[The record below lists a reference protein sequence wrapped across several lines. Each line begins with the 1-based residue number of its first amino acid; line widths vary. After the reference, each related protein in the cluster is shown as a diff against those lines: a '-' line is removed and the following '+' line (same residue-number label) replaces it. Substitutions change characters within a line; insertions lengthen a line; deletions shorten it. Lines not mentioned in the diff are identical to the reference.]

1 MSTKWRGAAGYSLA
15 SSQALR
21 LRFVERAPLRQQG
34 YIAKNGDKLT
44 LTVVYHPDSP
54 GNANNIMIPLRRRG
68 ERGVAAHRDG
78 RHGGSVSASHAAPI
92 ALRDAFTHVTGID
105 GAEAPG
111 ADAFLPAT
119 PRVFSSQTIA
129 RVART
134 AERLWSAFD
143 VEVRRALESK
153 GAAALARS
161 LGFEPCEVELIAAT
175 QSILAPPVRADFVP
189 TRQGYRLVEWNVDP
203 CLGGLAGRM
212 LFDCFEQAG
221 ATRGLSYRDPAVA
234 LVPTFARLVGQV
246 RGVLVAIRE
255 ADLPRWRLNAQRF
268 AEIAREAGLDSR
280 VVPLER
286 LTYGPS
292 EAGALPW
299 GVVRFFHIEHVSGAR
314 AEVARLVEASRDG
327 RIKLLYGFDTEL
339 WGDKQWLARV
349 PAAANLKS
357 DLARAVPET
366 RAACDVERVL
376 LSQQDEW
383 VLKPHAGAAGEGVL
397 VGREQSASDWRAAVE
412 RATQRPGWVAQR
424 LASPRPTLTAYV
436 DARSGR
442 VVRRKEIETLGIFL
456 VEGRY
461 AGAYVRSIPFATGIV
476 VDSSSN
482 FNMVATR
489 ERAPRAKSYA
499 SRGDAVKLPPAL
511 RRIWRS
517 PTPAALGRRLRA
529 FEGLAVEHLAIGG
542 GALKEATPE
551 RASRGFRSARMP
563 QEGEGVSAIVRA
575 LREDLLPFCHDKRD
589 PTYVAHLDI
598 PPADLSIAAGVLVRA
613 LAQDPVTWT
622 SSRAGTFVE
631 QEVLRWLASLVFP
644 QAQHA
649 GGIACAGGTQA
660 NLHAILLARNL
671 ALPDAAHLGIA
682 TAIRKSGAR
691 SLKVLASSAAHGSVG
706 AAVRHTGI
714 GDENLIL
721 LPIDAADAVRLDAL
735 EDALVAAAHEGD
747 KIALVVLNAGTVG
760 VGAIDPLPEAI
771 AVAKRYGARV
781 HVDAAHGAMLL
792 FSRRYAPRLAG
803 IELADSV
810 AADPHKILGLNQG
823 LGALLLQ
830 DHDDAGAVVK
840 DPVPYFASAP
850 DTPSFA
856 RFTLD
861 GTRPLQ
867 ALGAWILM
875 RHLGRVGYEQIVDH
889 LFALTDRFVE
899 GLERTGG
906 FELYARP
913 AMNLVAFRETG
924 ARGADIRGTTQLL
937 DAATRARRHVSRYQ
951 SPRGEFLRAVFVNP
965 ATTGKEINGL
975 LAILAAR

>member
-1 MSTKWRGAAGYSLA
+1 MSGPLA
-15 SSQALR
+15 
-21 LRFVERAPLRQQG
+21 
-34 YIAKNGDKLT
+34 IATGD
-44 LTVVYHPDSP
+44 
-54 GNANNIMIPLRRRG
+54 R
-68 ERGVAAHRDG
+68 
-78 RHGGSVSASHAAPI
+78 ASHAAPI
-92 ALRDAFTHVTGID
+92 ALRQAFARVAGID

-111 ADAFLPAT
+111 ADAFLPAG
-119 PRVFSSQTIA
+119 PRVFSTPTIE

-143 VEVRRALESK
+143 AAVRCALESK

-161 LGFEPCEVELIAAT
+161 LGFEPDQVELIAAT
-175 QSILAPPVRADFVP
+175 PSILAPPVRADFVP

-203 CLGGLAGRM
+203 CLGGLAGRV
-212 LFDCFEQAG
+212 LFDCFGQAG
-221 ATRGLSYRDPAVA
+221 AARGLSFRDPAVA
-234 LVPTFARLVGQV
+234 LVPTFARLADYV

-255 ADLPRWRLNAQRF
+255 SDLPNWRLNAQRY
-268 AEIAREAGLDSR
+268 AEIARDAGLDAR

-286 LTYGPS
+286 LASELS

-299 GVVRFFHIEHVSGAR
+299 GVVRFFHIEHVASVR

-349 PAAANLKS
+349 PAAANPKS

-366 RAACDVERVL
+366 RAAGDIAPTL
-376 LSQQDEW
+376 LSQQDKW

-412 RATQRPGWVAQR
+412 RAARRAGWVAQR
-424 LASPRPTLTAYV
+424 LASPRSTLTAYV
-436 DARSGR
+436 DVRSGR

-482 FNMVATR
+482 FNVVATR
-489 ERAPRAKSYA
+489 ERAPRAESYA
-499 SRGDAVKLPPAL
+499 SQGDAVELPPTL
-511 RRIWRS
+511 RRLWREPS
-517 PTPAALGRRLRA
+517 PAALGRRLRA
-529 FEGLAVEHLAIGG
+529 FEGLAIEHLAAGG
-542 GALKEATPE
+542 GTLKEATPE
-551 RASRGFRSARMP
+551 SASCGFRSERMP
-563 QEGEGVSAIVRA
+563 EKGEGVSAIVRT
-575 LREDLLPFCHDKRD
+575 LRDEFLPFCHDKRD
-589 PTYVAHLDI
+589 PTYTAHLDI

-622 SSRAGTFVE
+622 SSRAGTFIE
-631 QEVLRWLASLVFP
+631 QEVLRWLANLVFP
-644 QAQHA
+644 QLRKS
-649 GGIACAGGTQA
+649 GGVPCTGGTQA
-660 NLHAILLARNL
+660 NLHAVLLARNL
-671 ALPDAAHLGIA
+671 ALSDAARLGIA
-682 TAIRKSGAR
+682 AALRKSGAHA
-691 SLKVLASSAAHGSVG
+691 LKVLASSATHGSVG
-706 AAVRHTGI
+706 AAVRHAGL
-714 GDENLIL
+714 GDENLVS
-721 LPIDAADAVRLDAL
+721 LPVDATDAVRLDAL
-735 EDALVAAAHEGD
+735 EAAFAAAAREGD

-771 AVAKRYGARV
+771 AIAKRYGARV

-823 LGALLLQ
+823 LGALLLR
-830 DHDDAGAVVK
+830 DYDDAAAVAK
-840 DPVPYFASAP
+840 DPSPYFASAA

-856 RFTLD
+856 SFTLD

-875 RHLGRVGYEQIVDH
+875 RHLGRTGYEQVVDH

-899 GLERTGG
+899 GLERAGG
-906 FELYARP
+906 YELYACP

-924 ARGADIRGTTQLL
+924 VRGVTRLL
-937 DAATRARRHVSRYQ
+937 DTAARVRRYVSHYQ

-965 ATTGKEINGL
+965 ATTGREIDDL
-975 LAILAAR
+975 LGILAGR

>member
-1 MSTKWRGAAGYSLA
+1 MS
-15 SSQALR
+15 
-21 LRFVERAPLRQQG
+21 APLA
-34 YIAKNGDKLT
+34 IATGDL
-44 LTVVYHPDSP
+44 
-54 GNANNIMIPLRRRG
+54 
-68 ERGVAAHRDG
+68 
-78 RHGGSVSASHAAPI
+78 ASHAGSI
-92 ALRDAFTHVTGID
+92 ALREAFARVAGID
-105 GAEAPG
+105 GAETPG
-111 ADAFLPAT
+111 ADAFLPAG
-119 PRVFSSQTIA
+119 PRVFSSRTIE

-143 VEVRRALESK
+143 AEVRRALEAK
-153 GAAALARS
+153 GAAELARS
-161 LGFEPCEVELIAAT
+161 LGFEPHEVDLIAAT
-175 QSILAPPVRADFVP
+175 PSILAPPVRADFVP

-203 CLGGLAGRM
+203 CLGGLAGRV
-212 LFDCFEQAG
+212 LFDCFGQAG
-221 ATRGLSYRDPAVA
+221 ASRGLSFRDPAVA
-234 LVPTFARLVGQV
+234 LVPMFAALKGQL

-255 ADLPRWRLNAQRF
+255 VDLPRWRMNAERF

-286 LTYGPS
+286 LTYEPS

-299 GVVRFFHIEHVSGAR
+299 GVVRFFHIEHVASVR
-314 AEVARLVEASRDG
+314 AEVARLVESSRDG

-349 PAAANLKS
+349 PAAARLKS
-357 DLARAVPET
+357 DLAQAVPET
-366 RAACDVERVL
+366 RTARDVERSL
-376 LSQQDEW
+376 LGQQDRW
-383 VLKPHAGAAGEGVL
+383 VLKPHAGAAGEGVV
-397 VGREQSASDWRAAVE
+397 VGREQRRSDWRSAVE
-412 RATQRPGWVAQR
+412 RAARQPSWVAQR
-424 LASPRPTLTAYV
+424 LVSPCPTLTAYI

-461 AGAYVRSIPFATGIV
+461 AGAYVRSIPFGTGIV

-482 FNMVATR
+482 FNVVATR
-489 ERAPRAKSYA
+489 ERERRAESHI
-499 SRGDAVKLPPAL
+499 SQGDPVELPPGL

-517 PTPAALGRRLRA
+517 LSPAALGRRLRA
-529 FEGLAVEHLAIGG
+529 FEGLAIEHLAAGG
-542 GALKEATPE
+542 GALKEAPPE
-551 RASRGFRSARMP
+551 RASRGFRRAQMP
-563 QEGEGVSAIVRA
+563 EDGEGVSAIVRA

-589 PTYVAHLDI
+589 PTYTAHLDI

-631 QEVLRWLASLVFP
+631 QEVLRWLANLVFP
-644 QAQHA
+644 QAEQA
-649 GGIACAGGTQA
+649 GGVACTGGTQA
-660 NLHAILLARNL
+660 NLHAVLLARNL
-671 ALPDAAHLGIA
+671 ALPDAVRLGIA
-682 TAIRKSGAR
+682 AAVRKTGAR
-691 SLKVLASSAAHGSVG
+691 TLKVLASSTTHGSVG

-714 GDENLIL
+714 GDENLVS
-721 LPIDAADAVRLDAL
+721 LPVDAADAMRLDAL
-735 EDALVAAAHEGD
+735 EAALDTAAREGD
-747 KIALVVLNAGTVG
+747 KIALVILNAGTVG
-760 VGAIDPLPEAI
+760 VGAIDPLPETI
-771 AVAKRYGARV
+771 ALAKRYGARV

-823 LGALLLQ
+823 FGALLLR
-830 DHDDAGAVVK
+830 DFDDAGAVAK
-840 DPVPYFASAP
+840 DFSPYFASAP

-875 RHLGRVGYEQIVDH
+875 RHLGRARYEQVVDH

-899 GLERTGG
+899 GLERAGG
-906 FELYARP
+906 YELYAPP
-913 AMNLVAFRETG
+913 AMNLVAFRKTG
-924 ARGADIRGTTQLL
+924 AAQLL
-937 DAATRARRHVSRYQ
+937 AAAARARRHVSRYQ

-965 ATTGKEINGL
+965 ATTGKEIDGL
-975 LAILAAR
+975 LGILADR

>member
-1 MSTKWRGAAGYSLA
+1 MSAQLAIATDDLA
-15 SSQALR
+15 S
-21 LRFVERAPLRQQG
+21 
-34 YIAKNGDKLT
+34 NGIPMT
-44 LTVVYHPDSP
+44 LHE
-54 GNANNIMIPLRRRG
+54 AFAR
-68 ERGVAAHRDG
+68 VA
-78 RHGGSVSASHAAPI
+78 
-92 ALRDAFTHVTGID
+92 GID

-111 ADAFLPAT
+111 ADAFLPAG
-119 PRVFSSQTIA
+119 PRVFSTRTIE

-143 VEVRRALESK
+143 AEVRHAIEAK
-153 GAAALARS
+153 GAAELARS
-161 LGFEPCEVELIAAT
+161 LGFEPHEVDLIAAT
-175 QSILAPPVRADFVP
+175 PSILAPPVRADFVP

-203 CLGGLAGRM
+203 CLGGLAGRV
-212 LFDCFEQAG
+212 LFDCFGQAG
-221 ATRGLSYRDPAVA
+221 ATRGLSYSDPALA
-234 LVPTFARLVGQV
+234 LVPTFARLRGQL

-255 ADLPRWRLNAQRF
+255 ADLPRWRMNAERF
-268 AEIAREAGLDSR
+268 AEIAREAGLEAR

-286 LTYGPS
+286 FSYEGC

-299 GVVRFFHIEHVSGAR
+299 GVVRFFHIEHVASVR
-314 AEVARLVEASRDG
+314 AEVTRLVEASREG

-339 WGDKQWLARV
+339 WGDKQWLSRV
-349 PAAANLKS
+349 PAAANLKI

-366 RAACDVERVL
+366 RAARDVVRAL
-376 LSQQDEW
+376 LSQQDKW

-412 RATQRPGWVAQR
+412 RATRRPGWVAQR
-424 LASPRPTLTAYV
+424 LASPRPTSTTYV

-442 VVRRKEIETLGIFL
+442 VVNRKEIETLGIFL

-482 FNMVATR
+482 FNVVATR
-489 ERAPRAKSYA
+489 ERAPRERSYA
-499 SRGDAVKLPPAL
+499 SRGDAVKLPHAL
-511 RRIWRS
+511 RRIWREPS
-517 PTPAALGRRLRA
+517 PAALGRRLQA
-529 FEGLAVEHLAIGG
+529 FEGLAIEHLAAGG

-551 RASRGFRSARMP
+551 RASRGFRRPRMP
-563 QEGEGVSAIVRA
+563 EDGEGVSAIVRA
-575 LREDLLPFCHDKRD
+575 LRHDLLPFCHDKRE
-589 PTYVAHLDI
+589 PTYTAHLDV

-631 QEVLRWLASLVFP
+631 QEVLRWLANLVFP
-644 QAQHA
+644 QLPNA
-649 GGIACAGGTQA
+649 GGVACTGGTQA
-660 NLHAILLARNL
+660 NLHAVLLARNMV
-671 ALPDAAHLGIA
+671 LPDATRFGIA
-682 TAIRKSGAR
+682 AAMRKSGTR
-691 SLKVLASSAAHGSVG
+691 GLKVLASSATHGSVG
-706 AAVRHTGI
+706 AAVRHAGI
-714 GDENLIL
+714 GGENLVS
-721 LPIDAADAVRLDAL
+721 LPVDAADAVRLDSLEAAL
-735 EDALVAAAHEGD
+735 DAAVREGD
-747 KIALVVLNAGTVG
+747 KIVLVILNAGTVG

-771 AVAKRYGARV
+771 AIAKRYGARV

-823 LGALLLQ
+823 LGALLLR
-830 DHDDAGAVVK
+830 DYGDAGAVAK
-840 DPVPYFASAP
+840 DPSPYFASAP

-875 RHLGRVGYEQIVDH
+875 RHLGRAGYEQIVDH
-889 LFALTDRFVE
+889 FFALTDRFVE
-899 GLERTGG
+899 GLERAGG
-906 FELYARP
+906 YELYARP
-913 AMNLVAFRETG
+913 AMNLVAFRGTG
-924 ARGADIRGTTQLL
+924 AHDGTRFL
-937 DAATRARRHVSRYQ
+937 DAARVSRHVSRYQ

-965 ATTGKEINGL
+965 ATTGKEIDGL
-975 LAILAAR
+975 LGILADR

>member
-1 MSTKWRGAAGYSLA
+1 MS
-15 SSQALR
+15 
-21 LRFVERAPLRQQG
+21 APLA
-34 YIAKNGDKLT
+34 IATGDLAT
-44 LTVVYHPDSP
+44 H
-54 GNANNIMIPLRRRG
+54 G
-68 ERGVAAHRDG
+68 E
-78 RHGGSVSASHAAPI
+78 PI
-92 ALRDAFTHVTGID
+92 ALREAFARVAGID

-111 ADAFLPAT
+111 ADAFLPAG
-119 PRVFSSQTIA
+119 PRVVSSRTIE

-134 AERLWSAFD
+134 AERLWSVFD
-143 VEVRRALESK
+143 AEVRRALESK

-161 LGFEPCEVELIAAT
+161 LGFEPYEVDLIAAT
-175 QSILAPPVRADFVP
+175 PSILAPPVRADFVP

-212 LFDCFEQAG
+212 LFECFGRQARP
-221 ATRGLSYRDPAVA
+221 AALSFRDPAVA
-234 LVPTFARLVGQV
+234 LVPTFARLAGQV
-246 RGVLVAIRE
+246 RGILVAIRDI
-255 ADLPRWRLNAQRF
+255 DLPRWRLNAQRF

-286 LTYGPS
+286 LTYGLA
-292 EAGALPW
+292 EARALPW
-299 GVVRFFHIEHVSGAR
+299 GVVRFFHIEHVAGVR

-339 WGDKQWLARV
+339 WGDKQWLARA
-349 PAAANLKS
+349 PAAANLNS

-366 RAACDVERVL
+366 RAARDVERAL
-376 LSQQDEW
+376 LGQQDKW
-383 VLKPHAGAAGEGVL
+383 VLKPHAGAAGEGVV
-397 VGREQSASDWRAAVE
+397 VGREQRASDWRAAVE
-412 RATQRPGWVAQR
+412 RATLRPGWVAQR
-424 LASPRPTLTAYV
+424 LVSPRPTRTAYV
-436 DARSGR
+436 EPRSGR

-461 AGAYVRSIPFATGIV
+461 AGAYVRSIPIATRIV

-482 FNMVATR
+482 FNVVATR
-489 ERAPRAKSYA
+489 ERARRAESHV
-499 SRGDAVKLPPAL
+499 SRGDAVELPPAL

-517 PTPAALGRRLRA
+517 PAPAALSRRLRA
-529 FEGLAVEHLAIGG
+529 FEGLAIEHLSAGG

-551 RASRGFRSARMP
+551 RASRGFRRARMP
-563 QEGEGVSAIVRA
+563 EEGERVSAIVRA

-622 SSRAGTFVE
+622 SSRAGTFLE
-631 QEVLRWLASLVFP
+631 QEVMRWLASLVLP
-644 QAQHA
+644 QAPQA

-660 NLHAILLARNL
+660 NLHAVLLARNL
-671 ALPDAAHLGIA
+671 ALPDAARLGIVA
-682 TAIRKSGAR
+682 AMRKSGAR
-691 SLKVLASSAAHGSVG
+691 SLKVLASSATHGSVG
-706 AAVRHTGI
+706 AAVRHAGL
-714 GDENLIL
+714 GDENLVS
-721 LPIDAADAVRLDAL
+721 LPVDAADAVRLDAL
-735 EDALVAAAHEGD
+735 EAALDVAAREGD
-747 KIALVVLNAGTVG
+747 KIALIVLNAGTVG

-823 LGALLLQ
+823 LGALLLR
-830 DHDDAGAVVK
+830 DYDDAGAVAK
-840 DPVPYFASAP
+840 DPSPYFASAP
-850 DTPSFA
+850 DTPSGA
-856 RFTLD
+856 RYTLD

-875 RHLGRVGYEQIVDH
+875 RHLGRAGYEQVVDH
-889 LFALTDRFVE
+889 LFALTDRIVE
-899 GLERTGG
+899 GLERVGG
-906 FELYARP
+906 YELYARP
-913 AMNLVAFRETG
+913 AMNLVAFRKTG
-924 ARGADIRGTTQLL
+924 ATQLL
-937 DAATRARRHVSRYQ
+937 DAAARVRRHVSRYQ

-965 ATTGKEINGL
+965 ATTGKEIDGL
-975 LAILAAR
+975 LGILAGR

>member
-1 MSTKWRGAAGYSLA
+1 M
-15 SSQALR
+15 
-21 LRFVERAPLRQQG
+21 V
-34 YIAKNGDKLT
+34 
-44 LTVVYHPDSP
+44 
-54 GNANNIMIPLRRRG
+54 PLRRRG
-68 ERGVAAHRDG
+68 ERDVAAHIGG
-78 RHGGSVSASHAAPI
+78 RHSGSVSASLAAPI
-92 ALRDAFTHVTGID
+92 ALREAFAGVAGID

-111 ADAFLPAT
+111 ADAFLPAE
-119 PRVFSSQTIA
+119 PRVFSSRTIE

-134 AERLWSAFD
+134 AERLWSMFD
-143 VEVRRALESK
+143 TEVRCALESK

-161 LGFEPCEVELIAAT
+161 LGFDPSEVELIAAT
-175 QSILAPPVRADFVP
+175 PSLLSPPVRADFVP

-203 CLGGLAGRM
+203 CLGGLAGRTI
-212 LFDCFEQAG
+212 FDCFAQAG
-221 ATRGLSYRDPAVA
+221 ATRGLWFRDPAVA
-234 LVPTFARLVGQV
+234 LVPTFARLAGQV
-246 RGVLVAIRE
+246 GGVLVAIRE

-268 AEIAREAGLDSR
+268 AEIAREAGFDSR

-286 LTYGPS
+286 LTYDLP

-299 GVVRFFHIEHVSGAR
+299 GVVRFFHIEHVASVC

-357 DLARAVPET
+357 DFARAVPET
-366 RAACDVERVL
+366 RAARDVVRAL
-376 LSQQDEW
+376 LDQQDRW

-424 LASPRPTLTAYV
+424 LALPRPTLSAYV

-476 VDSSSN
+476 VDSTSN
-482 FNMVATR
+482 FNIVATR
-489 ERAPRAKSYA
+489 ERTPRARSYS
-499 SRGDAVKLPPAL
+499 SRADVVELPPAI
-511 RRIWRS
+511 RRIWRT

-529 FEGLAVEHLAIGG
+529 FEGLAVEHLTAGG
-542 GALKEATPE
+542 GVLREATPE
-551 RASRGFRSARMP
+551 RASRGFRRARIP
-563 QEGEGVSAIVRA
+563 EEGERLSAIVRA
-575 LREDLLPFCHDKRD
+575 LRDDLLPFCHDKRE
-589 PTYVAHLDI
+589 PSYAAHLDI

-644 QAQHA
+644 LAVHA
-649 GGIACAGGTQA
+649 GGVACTGGTQA
-660 NLHAILLARNL
+660 NLHAVLLARNL
-671 ALPDAAHLGIA
+671 AVPDAASLGIA
-682 TAIRKSGAR
+682 AAMRKSGAR
-691 SLKVLASSAAHGSVG
+691 SVKVLASSATHGSVG
-706 AAVRHTGI
+706 AAARHTGI
-714 GDENLIL
+714 GDENMVS
-721 LPIDAADAVRLDAL
+721 LPVDAADAVRLDAL
-735 EDALVAAAHEGD
+735 EAALAAAAHEGD
-747 KIALVVLNAGTVG
+747 KIALVVLNGGTVG

-771 AVAKRYGARV
+771 AIAKQYGARV

-792 FSRRYAPRLAG
+792 FSQRYAPRLGG

-823 LGALLLQ
+823 LGALLLR
-830 DHDDAGAVVK
+830 DYDDATAVAK

-875 RHLGRVGYEQIVDH
+875 RHLGRAGYEQVVDH

-899 GLERTGG
+899 ELERTGG
-906 FELYARP
+906 YELYTRP
-913 AMNLVAFRETG
+913 AMNLVAFRGTG
-924 ARGADIRGTTQLL
+924 VRGVAHLL
-937 DAATRARRHVSRYQ
+937 DDDSRVRCQVSRYQ

-965 ATTGKEINGL
+965 ATTGKEIDGL
-975 LAILAAR
+975 LRILAGR

>member
-1 MSTKWRGAAGYSLA
+1 VS
-15 SSQALR
+15 
-21 LRFVERAPLRQQG
+21 APLALG
-34 YIAKNGDKLT
+34 
-44 LTVVYHPDSP
+44 P
-54 GNANNIMIPLRRRG
+54 GNL
-68 ERGVAAHRDG
+68 
-78 RHGGSVSASHAAPI
+78 VSTAAPI
-92 ALRDAFTHVTGID
+92 ALREAFARVAGID

-111 ADAFLPAT
+111 ADAFLPAA
-119 PRVFSSQTIA
+119 PRVFSSRTIE
-129 RVART
+129 RVACT
-134 AERLWSAFD
+134 AECLWSAFD
-143 VEVRRALESK
+143 AEVRRALESE
-153 GAAALARS
+153 GAAALAHS
-161 LGFEPCEVELIAAT
+161 LGFEPYEVELIAAT
-175 QSILAPPVRADFVP
+175 PSILAPPVRADFVP

-212 LFDCFEQAG
+212 LFDCFGQAG
-221 ATRGLSYRDPAVA
+221 ATSGLSYRDPAVA
-234 LVPTFARLVGQV
+234 LVPTFARLAGLV

-255 ADLPRWRLNAQRF
+255 VDLPRWRLNAQRF
-268 AEIAREAGLDSR
+268 AEIAREAGFDAR

-286 LTYGPS
+286 LTYDLS

-299 GVVRFFHIEHVSGAR
+299 GVVRFFHIEHVAHAR
-314 AEVARLVEASRDG
+314 AEVARLVEASRDR

-349 PAAANLKS
+349 PADANLKS
-357 DLARAVPET
+357 DLARAIPET
-366 RAACDVERVL
+366 RAVCDVVRAL
-376 LSQQDEW
+376 LSQQDKW

-397 VGREQSASDWRAAVE
+397 VGREQSASDWRTAVE
-412 RATQRPGWVAQR
+412 QSTRQLGWVAQR
-424 LASPRPTLTAYV
+424 LASPRSTSTAYV

-442 VVRRKEIETLGIFL
+442 VVHRKEVETLGIFL

-482 FNMVATR
+482 FNVVATR
-489 ERAPRAKSYA
+489 ERGPRTESNA
-499 SRGDAVKLPPAL
+499 SRGNAVELPPAL
-511 RRIWRS
+511 RRIWRTPS
-517 PTPAALGRRLRA
+517 PAALGRRLRA
-529 FEGLAVEHLAIGG
+529 FEGLAVEHLAAGG
-542 GALKEATPE
+542 GALKEAAPE
-551 RASRGFRSARMP
+551 RASRGFRRERMP
-563 QEGEGVSAIVRA
+563 EEGEPVSAILRA
-575 LREDLLPFCHDKRD
+575 LREDLLPFCHDKRE
-589 PTYVAHLDI
+589 PTYAAHLDS

-622 SSRAGTFVE
+622 SSRAGTFLE

-649 GGIACAGGTQA
+649 GGVACTGGTQA
-660 NLHAILLARNL
+660 NLHAVLLARNL
-671 ALPDAAHLGIA
+671 ALPDAARLG
-682 TAIRKSGAR
+682 TAAAMRKSGAR
-691 SLKVLASSAAHGSVG
+691 ALKVLASSATHGSVG

-714 GDENLIL
+714 GDENLVS
-721 LPIDAADAVRLDAL
+721 LPVDAADAVRLDAL
-735 EDALVAAAHEGD
+735 EAALAAAAREGD

-771 AVAKRYGARV
+771 AIAKRHGVRV

-823 LGALLLQ
+823 LGALLLR
-830 DHDDAGAVVK
+830 DYDDAGAVAK

-875 RHLGRVGYEQIVDH
+875 RHLGRAGYEQVVDH
-889 LFALTDRFVE
+889 LFALTNRFVE
-899 GLERTGG
+899 GLERAGVY
-906 FELYARP
+906 ELYVRP

-924 ARGADIRGTTQLL
+924 ACGVTRLL
-937 DAATRARRHVSRYQ
+937 DAATRVRRHVSRYQ

-965 ATTGKEINGL
+965 ATTGKEIDEL
-975 LAILAAR
+975 LAILADR

>member
-1 MSTKWRGAAGYSLA
+1 VTAPLAIAAGDL
-15 SSQALR
+15 
-21 LRFVERAPLRQQG
+21 
-34 YIAKNGDKLT
+34 
-44 LTVVYHPDSP
+44 
-54 GNANNIMIPLRRRG
+54 
-68 ERGVAAHRDG
+68 
-78 RHGGSVSASHAAPI
+78 ASHALPI
-92 ALRDAFTHVTGID
+92 ALREAFARVAGID

-111 ADAFLPAT
+111 ADAFLPAG
-119 PRVFSSQTIA
+119 PRVFPSRTIE
-129 RVART
+129 RVAHT
-134 AERLWSAFD
+134 AECLWSAFD
-143 VEVRRALESK
+143 AEVRRALESE

-161 LGFEPCEVELIAAT
+161 LGFEPHEIDLIAAT
-175 QSILAPPVRADFVP
+175 PSILAPPVRADFVP

-212 LFDCFEQAG
+212 LFDCFGLAG
-221 ATRGLSYRDPAVA
+221 ATRGLSYCDPAAA
-234 LVPTFARLVGQV
+234 LVPTFARLAGQV
-246 RGVLVAIRE
+246 RGVLVAIRK
-255 ADLPRWRLNAQRF
+255 ADLPRWQLNAQRF
-268 AEIAREAGLDSR
+268 AEIAREAGFDSR
-280 VVPLER
+280 VVPLEQ
-286 LTYGPS
+286 LTYVS

-299 GVVRFFHIEHVSGAR
+299 GVVRFFHIEHVAGAR

-366 RAACDVERVL
+366 RAARDVVQVL
-376 LSQQDEW
+376 LGQQDKW
-383 VLKPHAGAAGEGVL
+383 LLKPHAGAAGEGVL
-397 VGREQSASDWRAAVE
+397 VGSEQGASDWRTAVE
-412 RATQRPGWVAQR
+412 RATRRPGWVAQR

-436 DARSGR
+436 EGRSGR
-442 VVRRKEIETLGIFL
+442 VGRRKEIETLGIFL

-482 FNMVATR
+482 FNVVATR
-489 ERAPRAKSYA
+489 ERAPGAKSYA
-499 SRGDAVKLPPAL
+499 SRGDAVELAPAL
-511 RRIWRS
+511 QRIWRS
-517 PTPAALGRRLRA
+517 PSPATLGRRLRA
-529 FEGLAVEHLAIGG
+529 FEGLALEHLAAGG

-551 RASRGFRSARMP
+551 RASRGFHRSRMP
-563 QEGEGVSAIVRA
+563 DEGERVSAIVRA
-575 LREDLLPFCHDKRD
+575 LRADLLPFCHDKRE
-589 PTYVAHLDI
+589 PTYAAQLDI

-644 QAQHA
+644 QAEHA
-649 GGIACAGGTQA
+649 GGVACTGGTQA
-660 NLHAILLARNL
+660 NLHAVLLARNL
-671 ALPDAAHLGIA
+671 ALPDATRLGIA
-682 TAIRKSGAR
+682 AAMRKSGAR
-691 SLKVLASSAAHGSVG
+691 SLKVLASSAIHGSVR
-706 AAVRHTGI
+706 AAVRHTGV
-714 GDENLIL
+714 GDENLVM
-721 LPIDAADAVRLDAL
+721 LPVDAADAVRLDAL
-735 EDALVAAAHEGD
+735 QGALDTAAREGD

-771 AVAKRYGARV
+771 AVARRYGARV

-823 LGALLLQ
+823 LGALLLR
-830 DHDDAGAVVK
+830 DYADSGAVAK
-840 DPVPYFASAP
+840 DPSPYFASAP

-875 RHLGRVGYEQIVDH
+875 RHLGRTGYEQVVDH
-889 LFALTDRFVE
+889 LFALTDRFVK
-899 GLERTGG
+899 GLERMGG
-906 FELYARP
+906 YELYARP
-913 AMNLVAFRETG
+913 AMNLVAFRENG
-924 ARGADIRGTTQLL
+924 AAQIF
-937 DAATRARRHVSRYQ
+937 DAAARVRRHLSRYQ

-965 ATTGKEINGL
+965 ATTGKEIDGL
-975 LAILAAR
+975 LGILADR

>member
-1 MSTKWRGAAGYSLA
+1 VSAQLAITAGDL
-15 SSQALR
+15 
-21 LRFVERAPLRQQG
+21 
-34 YIAKNGDKLT
+34 
-44 LTVVYHPDSP
+44 
-54 GNANNIMIPLRRRG
+54 
-68 ERGVAAHRDG
+68 
-78 RHGGSVSASHAAPI
+78 ASHAVPI
-92 ALRDAFTHVTGID
+92 SLREAFARVAGID

-111 ADAFLPAT
+111 ADAFLPAG
-119 PRVFSSQTIA
+119 PRVFSSHTIE

-143 VEVRRALESK
+143 AEVRRALESE

-161 LGFEPCEVELIAAT
+161 LGFVPYEVELIAAT
-175 QSILAPPVRADFVP
+175 PSILAPPVRADFVP

-212 LFDCFEQAG
+212 IFNCFERAG
-221 ATRGLSYRDPAVA
+221 ATRGLLFRDPAVA
-234 LVPTFARLVGQV
+234 LVPTFARLAGQV
-246 RGVLVAIRE
+246 RGVLVVIRE

-268 AEIAREAGLDSR
+268 AEIAREAKLDAR

-286 LTYGPS
+286 LASELS
-292 EAGALPW
+292 EAGKLPW
-299 GVVRFFHIEHVSGAR
+299 GVVRFFHIEHVAGAR
-314 AEVARLVEASRDG
+314 AEVARLVEASREG

-349 PAAANLKS
+349 PAAANLNG

-366 RAACDVERVL
+366 RAACDVAQVL
-376 LSQQDEW
+376 LRQQDKW

-397 VGREQSASDWRAAVE
+397 VGREQSASDWRAAVG
-412 RATQRPGWVAQR
+412 RASRRPGWVAQR
-424 LASPRPTLTAYV
+424 LASPRTTSTAYF
-436 DARSGR
+436 DARRGR

-482 FNMVATR
+482 FNVVATR
-489 ERAPRAKSYA
+489 ERAPRAQSYA
-499 SRGDAVKLPPAL
+499 SRADAVELPLAL
-511 RRIWRS
+511 RRLWRS
-517 PTPAALGRRLRA
+517 PSSAELGRRLRA
-529 FEGLAVEHLAIGG
+529 FEGLAIEHLVAGG
-542 GALKEATPE
+542 GTLKEAAPE
-551 RASRGFRSARMP
+551 RASRGFGRARMP
-563 QEGEGVSAIVRA
+563 EEGERVSAIVRA
-575 LREDLLPFCHDKRD
+575 LREDLLPFCHDKRE
-589 PTYVAHLDI
+589 PTYAAHLDI

-649 GGIACAGGTQA
+649 SGVACTGGTQA
-660 NLHAILLARNL
+660 NLHALLLARNL
-671 ALPDAAHLGIA
+671 ALPDAARFGIA
-682 TAIRKSGAR
+682 AAMRKSGAR
-691 SLKVLASSAAHGSVG
+691 SLKVLASSATHGSVA
-706 AAVRHTGI
+706 AAVRHAGI
-714 GDENLIL
+714 GDENLVS
-721 LPIDAADAVRLDAL
+721 LPVDAVDAVRLDAL
-735 EDALVAAAHEGD
+735 DATLAAAAREGD
-747 KIALVVLNAGTVG
+747 KVALVILNAGTVG

-771 AVAKRYGARV
+771 ALAKRYGARV

-823 LGALLLQ
+823 LGALLLR

-875 RHLGRVGYEQIVDH
+875 RHLGRAGYEQVVDH

-899 GLERTGG
+899 GLERTGVY
-906 FELYARP
+906 ELYARP

-924 ARGADIRGTTQLL
+924 VRGVTRLFDTAARV
-937 DAATRARRHVSRYQ
+937 RRHVSRYQ

-965 ATTGKEINGL
+965 ATTGREIDGL
-975 LAILAAR
+975 LRILAKR